1 VKNVSVE
8 VGEGDIN
15 FQEIFNKK
23 DVAGLKYFIVELE
36 AYKRTPME
44 GIEISLNNLKKLKF

>member
-23 DVAGLKYFIVELE
+23 DVAGINTL
-36 AYKRTPME
+36 
-44 GIEISLNNLKKLKF
+44 SLS